1 MANETMIPPKE
12 FDRYNNQR
20 NDYANGEEL
29 MVTITLA
36 EYRELVAS
44 KATIDDERR
53 KMSNERLDK
62 NKEIEELKK
71 QIAALKSA
79 FSSVTKQEE

>member
-1 MANETMIPPKE
+1 MPNETMIPPKE

-29 MVTITLA
+29 MVSITLA

-53 KMSNERLDK
+53 KMSNESLDK